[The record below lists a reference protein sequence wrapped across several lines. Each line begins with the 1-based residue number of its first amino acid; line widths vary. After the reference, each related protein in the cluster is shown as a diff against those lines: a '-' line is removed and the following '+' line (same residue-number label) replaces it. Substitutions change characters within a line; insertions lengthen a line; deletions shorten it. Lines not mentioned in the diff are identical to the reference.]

1 MAPVQVKGPHLNS
14 PPMTASPPPADS
26 PRPGAFEDSSRSRAS
41 ADSTALLVVT
51 AAAPRDGWPVAELAS
66 VPMARPFQAGEGSTW
81 EGIPPDGAGVVAAL
95 RTLLRAGAGHVGI
108 GCGDAEPAGP
118 GRGVPGDAGGRA
130 APGVRAVRAPA
141 YAAARVAL
149 AAAHRTHQGVA
160 LRASRGRGRTGPPPK
175 DVEDAETCLWLLAD
189 LWHRRSVEGWAVA
202 DHMDA
207 GLTGRECALR
217 LDISPSAVSQ
227 RATAARYVE
236 GRRAADLAGRLLDR
250 LVRHDQHT

>member
-1 MAPVQVKGPHLNS
+1 
-14 PPMTASPPPADS
+14 MTASPPLADS
-26 PRPGAFEDSSRSRAS
+26 PDSPDSPTCEDSTPSRAS
-41 ADSTALLVVT
+41 AGMRALLVVT
-51 AAAPRDGWPVAELAS
+51 ASAPREGWPVAELAS
-66 VPMARPFQAGEGSTW
+66 VPMARPFQAGEGSPW
-81 EGIPPDGAGVVAAL
+81 EGVPVDGAGVVAAL
-95 RTLLRAGAGHVGI
+95 RTLLRAGAGQVGI
-108 GCGDAEPAGP
+108 GCGGAEPAGR
-118 GRGVPGDAGGRA
+118 GRGVPGEAGVRS
-130 APGVRAVRAPA
+130 APGNRTVRAPA